1 MEEKKIISGRF
12 IQGEK
17 VTVLIDQKQIKRK
30 VYFSAEAGDLYIYYR
45 GKKYFYYEFSWK
57 IFEKPI
63 DKKINTCYHNNVKK
77 HNFK

>member
-30 VYFSAEAGDLYIYYR
+30 V
-45 GKKYFYYEFSWK
+45 
-57 IFEKPI
+57 
-63 DKKINTCYHNNVKK
+63 
-77 HNFK
+77 

>member
-45 GKKYFYYEFSWK
+45 GKKYFYYEFS
-57 IFEKPI
+57 
-63 DKKINTCYHNNVKK
+63 
-77 HNFK
+77 

>member
-45 GKKYFYYEFSWK
+45 GKK
-57 IFEKPI
+57 IFTMNFLEKFLKNLLT
-63 DKKINTCYHNNVKK
+63 KK
-77 HNFK
+77 